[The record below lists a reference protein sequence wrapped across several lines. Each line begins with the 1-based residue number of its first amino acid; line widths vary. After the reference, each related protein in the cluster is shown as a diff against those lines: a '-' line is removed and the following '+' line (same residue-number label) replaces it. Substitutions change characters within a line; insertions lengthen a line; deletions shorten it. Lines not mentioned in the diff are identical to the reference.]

1 MMNSVVM
8 EKCVS
13 MKDISTQKHVNA
25 SALLVDGQS
34 TASQG
39 SPDRDSRQLMI
50 VSQLVSP
57 SKARIIEFGKYSSFE
72 FSFNFDFISIN
83 ISFLSVQSSL
93 HNFDSEVTLILQN
106 FWSLFCSFLIFRFS
120 SSSSMSGS
128 AFKSIHRIIKTI
140 F

>member
-25 SALLVDGQS
+25 SVLLVDGQS

-39 SPDRDSRQLMI
+39 SPDLGSSWLTI
-50 VSQLVSP
+50 VSWLVSP
-57 SKARIIEFGKYSSFE
+57 SKARIIEFGTYFSFE

-83 ISFLSVQSSL
+83 ISFYQLSL
-93 HNFDSEVTLILQN
+93 LCTILIQ
-106 FWSLFCSFLIFRFS
+106 R
-120 SSSSMSGS
+120 
-128 AFKSIHRIIKTI
+128 
-140 F
+140 